1 MVECIVLIFALH
13 HVYQKIVQ
21 SEFIELD
28 KNSCMKKS
36 HFQSLKHTTVKQTN
50 FLLCLLILQSVTK

>member
-1 MVECIVLIFALH
+1 MFVECNCSDNAIELVYIVKCIVLIFALH

-28 KNSCMKKS
+28 KLMYEEVT
-36 HFQSLKHTTVKQTN
+36 LPVLHT
-50 FLLCLLILQSVTK
+50 LL